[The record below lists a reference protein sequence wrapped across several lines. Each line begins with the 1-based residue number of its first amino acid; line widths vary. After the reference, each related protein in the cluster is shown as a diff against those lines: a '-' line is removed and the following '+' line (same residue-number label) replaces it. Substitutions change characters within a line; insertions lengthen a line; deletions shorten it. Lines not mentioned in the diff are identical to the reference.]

1 MSTKPLNKSAVAL
14 CYRHSISDL
23 KPVWRLII
31 IMGES
36 EATTVVSMDKLS
48 ELPPFIIH
56 HIMSS
61 LSAKESAQT
70 SILSKRWKALYTSFP
85 ILDFYESYTY
95 FTGENRYIKNPSF
108 SIPYELTRKFRK
120 NLRKFINFVD
130 ISLVRFCELEFSMQ
144 KFRLI
149 IGLLNA
155 KQLSS
160 VLDRWLGLVVEN
172 RVKELDFEVQ
182 TRRLYALKSLS
193 LDKVCITEEMLR
205 KLTSQCSLLEDLHIS
220 YLALKH
226 IYISKPQKLKIISIR
241 ESPDE
246 LQSVQIVVPSLE
258 QFSLNCKDSILID
271 MVECPNLMML
281 ELTGVLLTDHEFRV
295 LISSFPLLEDLNV
308 IYCLHLERITISS
321 NLLKNLSIGHCLNL
335 MAIDIDAPNL
345 LSFRYYDNPVPISSI
360 NVPCPWKVK
369 LGTGEVD
376 PNTRCSKKKNSFNFD
391 ECRESSPSFPCE
403 IGNLRVFIYEPSE
416 HYAALLDGL
425 FEVCYPRTLYVLR
438 IKDSSFIEWLYE
450 NLMNVDASCC
460 DCVGGIT

>member
-1 MSTKPLNKSAVAL
+1 
-14 CYRHSISDL
+14 
-23 KPVWRLII
+23 
-31 IMGES
+31 MGES

-120 NLRKFINFVD
+120 NLRKFIKFVD

-182 TRRLYALKSLS
+182 TRRYSVYTLSQTKYFAKSITSLKLSGCKLELPCGDIRLYALKSLS
-193 LDKVCITEEMLR
+193 LDKVCITEEMLL
-205 KLTSQCSLLEDLHIS
+205 KLTNQCSLLEDLHIS

-241 ESPDE
+241 ELPDE

-308 IYCLHLERITISS
+308 IYCLHLERITIS
-321 NLLKNLSIGHCLNL
+321 
-335 MAIDIDAPNL
+335 
-345 LSFRYYDNPVPISSI
+345 
-360 NVPCPWKVK
+360 
-369 LGTGEVD
+369 T
-376 PNTRCSKKKNSFNFD
+376 
-391 ECRESSPSFPCE
+391 
-403 IGNLRVFIYEPSE
+403 
-416 HYAALLDGL
+416 LLDGL

-460 DCVGGIT
+460 DSHDIKCWRHYLKDFKIGGFLMYEIGVRKLLRVDNLKSMKDALRQYGTGTFLFHLDWCFP